1 MVVKQDSFQTEVKS
15 NNVNVTIF
23 VRRNKFLI
31 TYVRS
36 SIFDCHQAVGF
47 WQLNIHLLNHVVS
60 VVKPRY
66 GISFLQNLATNK

>member
-1 MVVKQDSFQTEVKS
+1 MVVKQDSFS
-15 NNVNVTIF
+15 NRGKEQKCNNLF
-23 VRRNKFLI
+23 VRRNRFLI